1 MKTIINADI
10 FAEDLPALVEFH
22 YSESEGRVVNV
33 HKIELI
39 SDNYK
44 PADITV
50 VYHIN
55 DEIRKKIN
63 EELNDKYRRGEYEE
77 G

>member
-1 MKTIINADI
+1 MKTIINAPVFD
-10 FAEDLPALVEFH
+10 EDLPALVEFH
-22 YSESEGRVVNV
+22 YSEEEGQVVNV

-55 DEIRKKIN
+55 DDIRQKIN
-63 EELNDKYRRGEYEE
+63 EELTDKYRRGEYED
-77 G
+77 

>member
-1 MKTIINADI
+1 MKTIINAEV
-10 FAEDLPALVEFH
+10 FAEDLPALVHFH
-22 YSESEGRVVNV
+22 YSEEEGQVVNV

-50 VYHIN
+50 IYHIS
-55 DEIRKKIN
+55 DDIRQKIN
-63 EELNDKYRRGEYEE
+63 EELNDKYRKGEYEC
-77 G
+77 